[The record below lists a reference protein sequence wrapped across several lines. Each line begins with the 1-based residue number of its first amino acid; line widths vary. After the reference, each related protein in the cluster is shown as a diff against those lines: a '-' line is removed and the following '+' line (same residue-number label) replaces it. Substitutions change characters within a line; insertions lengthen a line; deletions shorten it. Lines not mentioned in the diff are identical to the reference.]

1 MVPPLH
7 IDAAFVGPMESP
19 KSVRNYHLPWK
30 EPISRHWLIRKTC
43 VFQPVTWYLLLN
55 RLIFSKWTHTGRI
68 CQQVTLLLPIGL
80 SWATSTMSHNWN
92 FILEEGGNQWYLA
105 SPSSSFYQWH
115 CESLK
120 FRKLGKDKENSINW
134 APPNIY
140 QIASK
145 FAKPSKEELRNTK
158 EMEKWL
164 ILSRSDTQK
173 I

>member
-19 KSVRNYHLPWK
+19 KSVRFTFLEK

-120 FRKLGKDKENSINW
+120 FRKLEKDKENSINW
-134 APPNIY
+134 APPNIH